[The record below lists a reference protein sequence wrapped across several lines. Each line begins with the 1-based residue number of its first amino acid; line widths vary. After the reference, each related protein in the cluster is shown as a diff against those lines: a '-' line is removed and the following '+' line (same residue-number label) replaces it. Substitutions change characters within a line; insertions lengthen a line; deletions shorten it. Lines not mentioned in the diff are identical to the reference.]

1 MAALGLGAR
10 AALRG
15 GRALARGL
23 GTRARGPV
31 GAQAA
36 APALARPVGLR
47 WAAPAGGC
55 LARGFAT
62 VEVPPMGDSITEGT
76 VASVEVAVGDVVA
89 ADQVLVQVETD
100 KVTIDVRSPESGT
113 VASIAV
119 DVDETVTVGQGVAE
133 ITPGDGPAEAP
144 AAAEPEPAP
153 EPAKKAKKAPKA
165 APAPEAAPK
174 AAPTP
179 VAAPKAAP
187 APAAPTPAPAPAGGR
202 GERRV
207 AMTRMRRRIAER
219 LKAAQNTAAMLTTY
233 NEVDMGAA
241 MELRKRHKDE
251 FLEKHGVKLGF
262 MTIFAKAAA
271 GALQAIPE
279 VNAYIDAEANE
290 IVYRDFVDISVA
302 VGTPKGLV
310 VPVLRNCENLSFAGV
325 EQTIGELGRKARDGT
340 ISIDEMAG
348 GTFTISN
355 GGVYGSLLSSPILN
369 PPQSA
374 VLGMHKIQNRPM
386 ASASGD
392 VVVRPMMYL
401 ALTYDHRLID
411 GREAVTFLRKIK
423 DSIEDP
429 YRMLLEL
436 D

>member
-1 MAALGLGAR
+1 
-10 AALRG
+10 
-15 GRALARGL
+15 
-23 GTRARGPV
+23 
-31 GAQAA
+31 
-36 APALARPVGLR
+36 
-47 WAAPAGGC
+47 
-55 LARGFAT
+55 
-62 VEVPPMGDSITEGT
+62 MGDSITEGT
-76 VASVEVAVGDVVA
+76 VASVEVAVGDLVA

-119 DVDETVTVGQGVAE
+119 GVDETVTVGQGVAE
-133 ITPGDGPAEAP
+133 ITPGDGPAAAP
-144 AAAEPEPAP
+144 AAAEPEPTP
-153 EPAKKAKKAPKA
+153 EPAEPQAK
-165 APAPEAAPK
+165 APEAAP
-174 AAPTP
+174 APA
-179 VAAPKAAP
+179 AAPKAAP
-187 APAAPTPAPAPAGGR
+187 AAAPAAPAPAAPAPAPAPAGGR

-262 MTIFAKAAA
+262 MSIFAKAAA

-290 IVYRDFVDISVA
+290 TVYRDFVDISVA

-423 DSIEDP
+423 DAVEDP
-429 YRMLLEL
+429 TRMLLEL

>member
-1 MAALGLGAR
+1 
-10 AALRG
+10 
-15 GRALARGL
+15 
-23 GTRARGPV
+23 
-31 GAQAA
+31 
-36 APALARPVGLR
+36 
-47 WAAPAGGC
+47 
-55 LARGFAT
+55 
-62 VEVPPMGDSITEGT
+62 MGDSITEGT

-100 KVTIDVRSPESGT
+100 KVTIDVRSPDSGT

-119 DVDETVTVGQGVAE
+119 GLDETVTVGQGVAE
-133 ITPGDGPAEAP
+133 ITPGDGPAAAP
-144 AAAEPEPAP
+144 AAAEPEPTP
-153 EPAKKAKKAPKA
+153 EPAEPQEKAP
-165 APAPEAAPK
+165 E
-174 AAPTP
+174 
-179 VAAPKAAP
+179 AAP
-187 APAAPTPAPAPAGGR
+187 APAAAPKAVPAAAPAAPAPTPAGGR

-262 MTIFAKAAA
+262 MSIFAKAAA

-290 IVYRDFVDISVA
+290 TVYRDFVDISVA

-411 GREAVTFLRKIK
+411 GREAVTFLMKIK
-423 DSIEDP
+423 DAVEDP
-429 YRMLLEL
+429 TRMLLEL

>member
-1 MAALGLGAR
+1 
-10 AALRG
+10 
-15 GRALARGL
+15 
-23 GTRARGPV
+23 
-31 GAQAA
+31 
-36 APALARPVGLR
+36 
-47 WAAPAGGC
+47 
-55 LARGFAT
+55 
-62 VEVPPMGDSITEGT
+62 MGDSITEGT

-100 KVTIDVRSPESGT
+100 KVTIDVRSPDSGT

-119 DVDETVTVGQGVAE
+119 GLDETVTVGQGVAE
-133 ITPGDGPAEAP
+133 ITPGDGPAAAP
-144 AAAEPEPAP
+144 AAAEPEPTP
-153 EPAKKAKKAPKA
+153 EPAEPQEK
-165 APAPEAAPK
+165 APEAAP
-174 AAPTP
+174 APA
-179 VAAPKAAP
+179 AAPKAAP
-187 APAAPTPAPAPAGGR
+187 AAALAAPAPAPAAPAPAPAGGR

-262 MTIFAKAAA
+262 MSIFAKAAA

-423 DSIEDP
+423 DAVEDP
-429 YRMLLEL
+429 TRMLLEL

>member
-1 MAALGLGAR
+1 
-10 AALRG
+10 
-15 GRALARGL
+15 
-23 GTRARGPV
+23 
-31 GAQAA
+31 
-36 APALARPVGLR
+36 
-47 WAAPAGGC
+47 
-55 LARGFAT
+55 
-62 VEVPPMGDSITEGT
+62 MGDSITEGT
-76 VASVEVAVGDVVA
+76 VASVEVAVGDLVA

-119 DVDETVTVGQGVAE
+119 GVDETVTVGQGVAE
-133 ITPGDGPAEAP
+133 ITPGDGPAAAP
-144 AAAEPEPAP
+144 AAAEPEPTP
-153 EPAKKAKKAPKA
+153 EPAEPQEKAL
-165 APAPEAAPK
+165 E
-174 AAPTP
+174 
-179 VAAPKAAP
+179 AAP
-187 APAAPTPAPAPAGGR
+187 APAAAPKAVTAAAPAAPAPTPAGGR

-262 MTIFAKAAA
+262 MSIFAKAAA

-423 DSIEDP
+423 DAVEDP
-429 YRMLLEL
+429 TRMLLEL

>member
-1 MAALGLGAR
+1 
-10 AALRG
+10 
-15 GRALARGL
+15 
-23 GTRARGPV
+23 
-31 GAQAA
+31 
-36 APALARPVGLR
+36 
-47 WAAPAGGC
+47 
-55 LARGFAT
+55 
-62 VEVPPMGDSITEGT
+62 MGDSITEGT
-76 VASVEVAVGDVVA
+76 VASVEVAVGDLVA

-119 DVDETVTVGQGVAE
+119 GVDETVTVGQGVAE
-133 ITPGDGPAEAP
+133 ITPGDGPAAAP
-144 AAAEPEPAP
+144 AAAEPEPTP
-153 EPAKKAKKAPKA
+153 EPAEPQAKD
-165 APAPEAAPK
+165 PA
-174 AAPTP
+174 
-179 VAAPKAAP
+179 AAPKAAP
-187 APAAPTPAPAPAGGR
+187 AAAPAAPAPAAPAPAPAPAGGR

-262 MTIFAKAAA
+262 MSIFAKAAA

-423 DSIEDP
+423 DAVEDP
-429 YRMLLEL
+429 TRMLLEL

>member
-1 MAALGLGAR
+1 
-10 AALRG
+10 
-15 GRALARGL
+15 
-23 GTRARGPV
+23 
-31 GAQAA
+31 
-36 APALARPVGLR
+36 
-47 WAAPAGGC
+47 
-55 LARGFAT
+55 
-62 VEVPPMGDSITEGT
+62 MGDSITEGT
-76 VASVEVAVGDVVA
+76 VASVEVAVGDLVA

-119 DVDETVTVGQGVAE
+119 GVDETVTVGQGVAE
-133 ITPGDGPAEAP
+133 ITPGDGPAAAP
-144 AAAEPEPAP
+144 AAAEPEPTP
-153 EPAKKAKKAPKA
+153 EPAEPQAK
-165 APAPEAAPK
+165 APEAAP
-174 AAPTP
+174 APA
-179 VAAPKAAP
+179 AAPKAAP
-187 APAAPTPAPAPAGGR
+187 AAAPAAPAPAAPAPAPAPAGGR

-262 MTIFAKAAA
+262 MSIFAKAAA

-423 DSIEDP
+423 DAVEDP
-429 YRMLLEL
+429 TRMLLEL

>member
-1 MAALGLGAR
+1 M
-10 AALRG
+10 
-15 GRALARGL
+15 
-23 GTRARGPV
+23 PF
-31 GAQAA
+31 
-36 APALARPVGLR
+36 
-47 WAAPAGGC
+47 GGC
-55 LARGFAT
+55 QL
-62 VEVPPMGDSITEGT
+62 
-76 VASVEVAVGDVVA
+76 
-89 ADQVLVQVETD
+89 
-100 KVTIDVRSPESGT
+100 
-113 VASIAV
+113 
-119 DVDETVTVGQGVAE
+119 
-133 ITPGDGPAEAP
+133 
-144 AAAEPEPAP
+144 
-153 EPAKKAKKAPKA
+153 
-165 APAPEAAPK
+165 
-174 AAPTP
+174 
-179 VAAPKAAP
+179 
-187 APAAPTPAPAPAGGR
+187 
-202 GERRV
+202 
-207 AMTRMRRRIAER
+207 RRRIAER

-262 MTIFAKAAA
+262 MSIFAKAAA

-423 DSIEDP
+423 DAVEDP
-429 YRMLLEL
+429 TRMLLEL

>member
-165 APAPEAAPK
+165 APAP
-174 AAPTP
+174 
-179 VAAPKAAP
+179 
-187 APAAPTPAPAPAGGR
+187 AAPTPAPAPAGGR

-262 MTIFAKAAA
+262 MSIFAKAAA

-423 DSIEDP
+423 DSVEDP
-429 YRMLLEL
+429 TRMLLEL

>member
-1 MAALGLGAR
+1 
-10 AALRG
+10 
-15 GRALARGL
+15 
-23 GTRARGPV
+23 
-31 GAQAA
+31 
-36 APALARPVGLR
+36 
-47 WAAPAGGC
+47 
-55 LARGFAT
+55 
-62 VEVPPMGDSITEGT
+62 MGDSITEGT
-76 VASVEVAVGDVVA
+76 VASVEVAVGDLVA

-119 DVDETVTVGQGVAE
+119 GVDETVTVGQGVAE
-133 ITPGDGPAEAP
+133 ITPGDGPAAAP
-144 AAAEPEPAP
+144 AAAEPEPTP
-153 EPAKKAKKAPKA
+153 EPAEPQAK
-165 APAPEAAPK
+165 APEAVPAP
-174 AAPTP
+174 A
-179 VAAPKAAP
+179 AAPKAAP
-187 APAAPTPAPAPAGGR
+187 AAAPAAPAPAAPAPAPAPAGGR

-262 MTIFAKAAA
+262 MSIFAKAAA

-423 DSIEDP
+423 DAVEDP
-429 YRMLLEL
+429 TRMLLEL

>member
-1 MAALGLGAR
+1 
-10 AALRG
+10 
-15 GRALARGL
+15 
-23 GTRARGPV
+23 
-31 GAQAA
+31 
-36 APALARPVGLR
+36 
-47 WAAPAGGC
+47 
-55 LARGFAT
+55 
-62 VEVPPMGDSITEGT
+62 MGDSITEGT
-76 VASVEVAVGDVVA
+76 VASVEVAVGDLVA

-119 DVDETVTVGQGVAE
+119 GVDETVTVGQGVAE
-133 ITPGDGPAEAP
+133 ITPGDGPAAAP
-144 AAAEPEPAP
+144 AAAEPEPTP
-153 EPAKKAKKAPKA
+153 EPAEPQAKAPGA
-165 APAPEAAPK
+165 APAPA
-174 AAPTP
+174 
-179 VAAPKAAP
+179 AAPKAAP
-187 APAAPTPAPAPAGGR
+187 AAAPAAPAPAAPAPAPAPAGGR

-262 MTIFAKAAA
+262 MSIFAKAAA

-423 DSIEDP
+423 DAVEDP
-429 YRMLLEL
+429 TRMLLEL

>member
-1 MAALGLGAR
+1 MPAMAR
-10 AALRG
+10 ASALRWAPAG
-15 GRALARGL
+15 LARGL
-23 GTRARGPV
+23 
-31 GAQAA
+31 
-36 APALARPVGLR
+36 
-47 WAAPAGGC
+47 
-55 LARGFAT
+55 AT

-113 VASIAV
+113 VSAISV
-119 DVDETVTVGQGVAE
+119 EVDETVTVGQSVAE

-144 AAAEPEPAP
+144 APAADPEPEPAAEPE
-153 EPAKKAKKAPKA
+153 KA
-165 APAPEAAPK
+165 APKPEAAAPK
-174 AAPTP
+174 AA
-179 VAAPKAAP
+179 APKPAATPAAP
-187 APAAPTPAPAPAGGR
+187 APAAPGSR

-233 NEVDMGAA
+233 NEVDMGPA
-241 MELRKRHKDE
+241 MEMRKRHKDE

-262 MTIFAKAAA
+262 MSIFTKAAA

-290 IVYRDFVDISVA
+290 IVYRDFVDVSVA

-310 VPVLRNCENLSFAGV
+310 VPVLRNCESLTFAGV
-325 EQTIGELGRKARDGT
+325 EKTIGELARKARDGT

-374 VLGMHKIQNRPM
+374 VLGMHKTQNRPM
-386 ASASGD
+386 VAPNGEI
-392 VVVRPMMYL
+392 VVRPMMYL

>member
-1 MAALGLGAR
+1 
-10 AALRG
+10 
-15 GRALARGL
+15 
-23 GTRARGPV
+23 
-31 GAQAA
+31 
-36 APALARPVGLR
+36 
-47 WAAPAGGC
+47 
-55 LARGFAT
+55 
-62 VEVPPMGDSITEGT
+62 MGDSITEGT
-76 VASVEVAVGDVVA
+76 VASVEVAVGDLVA

-119 DVDETVTVGQGVAE
+119 GVDETVTVGQGVAE
-133 ITPGDGPAEAP
+133 ITPGDGPAAAP
-144 AAAEPEPAP
+144 AAAEPEPTP
-153 EPAKKAKKAPKA
+153 EPAEPQAK
-165 APAPEAAPK
+165 APEAVPAP
-174 AAPTP
+174 A
-179 VAAPKAAP
+179 AAPKAAP
-187 APAAPTPAPAPAGGR
+187 AAAPAAPAAPAPAPAPAPAGGR

-262 MTIFAKAAA
+262 MSIFAKAAA

-423 DSIEDP
+423 DAVEDP
-429 YRMLLEL
+429 TRMLLEL

>member
-1 MAALGLGAR
+1 
-10 AALRG
+10 
-15 GRALARGL
+15 
-23 GTRARGPV
+23 
-31 GAQAA
+31 
-36 APALARPVGLR
+36 
-47 WAAPAGGC
+47 
-55 LARGFAT
+55 
-62 VEVPPMGDSITEGT
+62 MGDSITEGT

-119 DVDETVTVGQGVAE
+119 GVDETVTVGQGVAE
-133 ITPGDGPAEAP
+133 ITPGDGPAAAP
-144 AAAEPEPAP
+144 AAAEPEPTP
-153 EPAKKAKKAPKA
+153 EPAEPQEK
-165 APAPEAAPK
+165 APEAAP
-174 AAPTP
+174 APA
-179 VAAPKAAP
+179 AAPKAAP
-187 APAAPTPAPAPAGGR
+187 AAALAAPAPAPAAPAPAPAGGR

-262 MTIFAKAAA
+262 MSIFAKAAA

-290 IVYRDFVDISVA
+290 TVYRDFVDISVA

-374 VLGMHKIQNRPM
+374 VLGMHKIQYRPM

-423 DSIEDP
+423 DAVEDP
-429 YRMLLEL
+429 TRMLLEL

>member
-1 MAALGLGAR
+1 
-10 AALRG
+10 
-15 GRALARGL
+15 
-23 GTRARGPV
+23 
-31 GAQAA
+31 
-36 APALARPVGLR
+36 
-47 WAAPAGGC
+47 
-55 LARGFAT
+55 
-62 VEVPPMGDSITEGT
+62 MGDSITEGT

-119 DVDETVTVGQGVAE
+119 GMDETVTVGQGVAE
-133 ITPGDGPAEAP
+133 ITPGDGPAAAP
-144 AAAEPEPAP
+144 AAAEPEPTP
-153 EPAKKAKKAPKA
+153 EPAEPQEK
-165 APAPEAAPK
+165 APEAAP
-174 AAPTP
+174 APA
-179 VAAPKAAP
+179 AAPKAAP
-187 APAAPTPAPAPAGGR
+187 AAALAAPAPAPAPAPAGGR

-262 MTIFAKAAA
+262 MSIFAKAAA

-290 IVYRDFVDISVA
+290 TVYRDFVDISVA

-423 DSIEDP
+423 DAVEDP
-429 YRMLLEL
+429 TRMLLEL

>member
-1 MAALGLGAR
+1 
-10 AALRG
+10 
-15 GRALARGL
+15 
-23 GTRARGPV
+23 
-31 GAQAA
+31 
-36 APALARPVGLR
+36 
-47 WAAPAGGC
+47 
-55 LARGFAT
+55 
-62 VEVPPMGDSITEGT
+62 MGDSITEGT
-76 VASVEVAVGDVVA
+76 VASVEVAVGDLVA

-119 DVDETVTVGQGVAE
+119 GVDETVTVGQGVAE
-133 ITPGDGPAEAP
+133 ITPGDGPAAAP
-144 AAAEPEPAP
+144 AAAEPEPTP
-153 EPAKKAKKAPKA
+153 EPAEPQEK
-165 APAPEAAPK
+165 APEAAP
-174 AAPTP
+174 APA
-179 VAAPKAAP
+179 AAPKAAP
-187 APAAPTPAPAPAGGR
+187 AAALAAPAPAPAAPAPAPAGGR

-262 MTIFAKAAA
+262 MSIFAKAAA

-423 DSIEDP
+423 DAVEDP
-429 YRMLLEL
+429 TRMLLEL

>member
-1 MAALGLGAR
+1 
-10 AALRG
+10 
-15 GRALARGL
+15 
-23 GTRARGPV
+23 
-31 GAQAA
+31 
-36 APALARPVGLR
+36 
-47 WAAPAGGC
+47 
-55 LARGFAT
+55 
-62 VEVPPMGDSITEGT
+62 MGDSITEGT

-119 DVDETVTVGQGVAE
+119 GMDETVTVGQGVAE
-133 ITPGDGPAEAP
+133 ITPGDGPAAAP
-144 AAAEPEPAP
+144 AAAEPEPTP
-153 EPAKKAKKAPKA
+153 EPAEPQEK
-165 APAPEAAPK
+165 APEAAP
-174 AAPTP
+174 APA
-179 VAAPKAAP
+179 AAPKAAP
-187 APAAPTPAPAPAGGR
+187 AAALAAPAPAPAAPAPAPAGGR

-262 MTIFAKAAA
+262 MSIFAKAAA

-290 IVYRDFVDISVA
+290 TVYRDFVDISVA

-423 DSIEDP
+423 DAVEDP
-429 YRMLLEL
+429 TRMLLEL

>member
-1 MAALGLGAR
+1 
-10 AALRG
+10 
-15 GRALARGL
+15 
-23 GTRARGPV
+23 
-31 GAQAA
+31 
-36 APALARPVGLR
+36 
-47 WAAPAGGC
+47 
-55 LARGFAT
+55 
-62 VEVPPMGDSITEGT
+62 MGDSITEGT

-119 DVDETVTVGQGVAE
+119 GVDETVTVGQGVAE
-133 ITPGDGPAEAP
+133 ITPGDGPAAAP
-144 AAAEPEPAP
+144 AAAEPEPTP
-153 EPAKKAKKAPKA
+153 EPAEPQAK
-165 APAPEAAPK
+165 APEAAP
-174 AAPTP
+174 APA
-179 VAAPKAAP
+179 AAPKAAP
-187 APAAPTPAPAPAGGR
+187 AAAPAAPAPAAPAPAPAPAGGR

-262 MTIFAKAAA
+262 MSIFAKAAA

-290 IVYRDFVDISVA
+290 TVYRDFVDISVA

-423 DSIEDP
+423 DAVEDP
-429 YRMLLEL
+429 TRMLLEL

>member
-1 MAALGLGAR
+1 MA
-10 AALRG
+10 
-15 GRALARGL
+15 
-23 GTRARGPV
+23 
-31 GAQAA
+31 
-36 APALARPVGLR
+36 
-47 WAAPAGGC
+47 
-55 LARGFAT
+55 
-62 VEVPPMGDSITEGT
+62 
-76 VASVEVAVGDVVA
+76 VA
-89 ADQVLVQVETD
+89 
-100 KVTIDVRSPESGT
+100 
-113 VASIAV
+113 
-119 DVDETVTVGQGVAE
+119 
-133 ITPGDGPAEAP
+133 AP
-144 AAAEPEPAP
+144 AAAP
-153 EPAKKAKKAPKA
+153 
-165 APAPEAAPK
+165 
-174 AAPTP
+174 
-179 VAAPKAAP
+179 AAP
-187 APAAPTPAPAPAGGR
+187 APAAPAPAPAPAGGR

-262 MTIFAKAAA
+262 MSIFAKAAA

-423 DSIEDP
+423 DAVEDP
-429 YRMLLEL
+429 TRMLLEL

>member
-76 VASVEVAVGDVVA
+76 VASVEV
-89 ADQVLVQVETD
+89 
-100 KVTIDVRSPESGT
+100 
-113 VASIAV
+113 
-119 DVDETVTVGQGVAE
+119 DETVTVGQGVAE

-144 AAAEPEPAP
+144 AAAEPE
-153 EPAKKAKKAPKA
+153 
-165 APAPEAAPK
+165 PAPEAAPK

-262 MTIFAKAAA
+262 MSIFAKAAA

>member
-1 MAALGLGAR
+1 
-10 AALRG
+10 
-15 GRALARGL
+15 
-23 GTRARGPV
+23 
-31 GAQAA
+31 
-36 APALARPVGLR
+36 
-47 WAAPAGGC
+47 
-55 LARGFAT
+55 
-62 VEVPPMGDSITEGT
+62 MGDSITEGT

-119 DVDETVTVGQGVAE
+119 GVDETVTVGQGVAE
-133 ITPGDGPAEAP
+133 ITPGDGPAAAP
-144 AAAEPEPAP
+144 AAVEPEPTP
-153 EPAKKAKKAPKA
+153 EPAEPQEK
-165 APAPEAAPK
+165 APEAAP
-174 AAPTP
+174 APA
-179 VAAPKAAP
+179 AAPKAAP
-187 APAAPTPAPAPAGGR
+187 AAALAAPAPAPAGGR

-262 MTIFAKAAA
+262 MSIFAKAAA

-423 DSIEDP
+423 DAVEDP
-429 YRMLLEL
+429 TRMLLEL

>member
-1 MAALGLGAR
+1 MAR
-10 AALRG
+10 ASALRWAPAG
-15 GRALARGL
+15 LARGL
-23 GTRARGPV
+23 
-31 GAQAA
+31 
-36 APALARPVGLR
+36 
-47 WAAPAGGC
+47 
-55 LARGFAT
+55 AT

-113 VASIAV
+113 VSAISV
-119 DVDETVTVGQGVAE
+119 EVDETVTVGQSVAE

-144 AAAEPEPAP
+144 APVAEPEPEPAAEPE
-153 EPAKKAKKAPKA
+153 KA
-165 APAPEAAPK
+165 APKPKAAAPK
-174 AAPTP
+174 AAAPKA
-179 VAAPKAAP
+179 AAPKAAAP
-187 APAAPTPAPAPAGGR
+187 KPAAAPAAPAATATGSR

-233 NEVDMGAA
+233 NEVDMGPA
-241 MELRKRHKDE
+241 MEMRKRHKDE

-262 MTIFAKAAA
+262 MSIFTKAAA

-279 VNAYIDAEANE
+279 VNACIDAEANE
-290 IVYRDFVDISVA
+290 IVYRDFVDVSVA

-310 VPVLRNCENLSFAGV
+310 VPVLRNCESLTFAGV
-325 EQTIGELGRKARDGT
+325 EKTIGELAGKARDGT

-374 VLGMHKIQNRPM
+374 VLGMHKTQNRPM
-386 ASASGD
+386 VAANGEI
-392 VVVRPMMYL
+392 VVRPMMYL

>member
-153 EPAKKAKKAPKA
+153 EPAKKAK
-165 APAPEAAPK
+165 
-174 AAPTP
+174 T
-179 VAAPKAAP
+179 APKAAP

-262 MTIFAKAAA
+262 MSIFAKAAA

-279 VNAYIDAEANE
+279 VNAYID
-290 IVYRDFVDISVA
+290 
-302 VGTPKGLV
+302 
-310 VPVLRNCENLSFAGV
+310 
-325 EQTIGELGRKARDGT
+325 
-340 ISIDEMAG
+340 
-348 GTFTISN
+348 
-355 GGVYGSLLSSPILN
+355 
-369 PPQSA
+369 
-374 VLGMHKIQNRPM
+374 
-386 ASASGD
+386 
-392 VVVRPMMYL
+392 
-401 ALTYDHRLID
+401 
-411 GREAVTFLRKIK
+411 
-423 DSIEDP
+423 
-429 YRMLLEL
+429 
-436 D
+436 

>member
-1 MAALGLGAR
+1 
-10 AALRG
+10 
-15 GRALARGL
+15 
-23 GTRARGPV
+23 
-31 GAQAA
+31 
-36 APALARPVGLR
+36 
-47 WAAPAGGC
+47 
-55 LARGFAT
+55 
-62 VEVPPMGDSITEGT
+62 MGDSITEGT

-133 ITPGDGPAEAP
+133 ITPGDGPAEAAP

-153 EPAKKAKKAPKA
+153 AAAEPAKKAKKAPKA

-179 VAAPKAAP
+179 VAPPKAAP
-187 APAAPTPAPAPAGGR
+187 APAAPAPAPAGGR

-262 MTIFAKAAA
+262 MSIFTKAAA

-290 IVYRDFVDISVA
+290 TVYRDFVDISVA

-355 GGVYGSLLSSPILN
+355 GGVYGSLFSSPILN

-423 DSIEDP
+423 DAVEDP
-429 YRMLLEL
+429 TRMLLEL

>member
-1 MAALGLGAR
+1 
-10 AALRG
+10 
-15 GRALARGL
+15 
-23 GTRARGPV
+23 
-31 GAQAA
+31 
-36 APALARPVGLR
+36 
-47 WAAPAGGC
+47 
-55 LARGFAT
+55 
-62 VEVPPMGDSITEGT
+62 MGDSITEGT
-76 VASVEVAVGDVVA
+76 VASVEVAVGDLVA

-119 DVDETVTVGQGVAE
+119 GVDETVTVGQGVAE
-133 ITPGDGPAEAP
+133 ITPGDGPAAAP
-144 AAAEPEPAP
+144 AAAEPEPTP
-153 EPAKKAKKAPKA
+153 EPAEPQAK
-165 APAPEAAPK
+165 APEAAP
-174 AAPTP
+174 APA
-179 VAAPKAAP
+179 AAPKAAP
-187 APAAPTPAPAPAGGR
+187 AATPAAPAPAAPAPAPAPAGGR

-262 MTIFAKAAA
+262 MSIFAKAAA

-423 DSIEDP
+423 DAVEDP
-429 YRMLLEL
+429 TRMLLEL

>member
-1 MAALGLGAR
+1 
-10 AALRG
+10 
-15 GRALARGL
+15 
-23 GTRARGPV
+23 
-31 GAQAA
+31 
-36 APALARPVGLR
+36 
-47 WAAPAGGC
+47 
-55 LARGFAT
+55 
-62 VEVPPMGDSITEGT
+62 MGDSITEGT

-119 DVDETVTVGQGVAE
+119 GVDETVTVGQGVAE
-133 ITPGDGPAEAP
+133 ITPGDGPAAAP
-144 AAAEPEPAP
+144 AAAEPEPTP
-153 EPAKKAKKAPKA
+153 EPAEPQEK
-165 APAPEAAPK
+165 APEAAP
-174 AAPTP
+174 APA
-179 VAAPKAAP
+179 AAPKAAP
-187 APAAPTPAPAPAGGR
+187 AAALAAPAPAPAPAPAGGR

-262 MTIFAKAAA
+262 MSIFAKAAA

-290 IVYRDFVDISVA
+290 TVYRDFVDISVA

-423 DSIEDP
+423 DAVEDP
-429 YRMLLEL
+429 TRMLLEL

>member
-1 MAALGLGAR
+1 
-10 AALRG
+10 
-15 GRALARGL
+15 
-23 GTRARGPV
+23 
-31 GAQAA
+31 
-36 APALARPVGLR
+36 
-47 WAAPAGGC
+47 
-55 LARGFAT
+55 
-62 VEVPPMGDSITEGT
+62 MGDSITEGT
-76 VASVEVAVGDVVA
+76 VASVEVAVGDLVA

-119 DVDETVTVGQGVAE
+119 GVDETVTVGQGVAE
-133 ITPGDGPAEAP
+133 ITPGDGPAAAP
-144 AAAEPEPAP
+144 AAAEPEPTP
-153 EPAKKAKKAPKA
+153 EPAEPQEK
-165 APAPEAAPK
+165 APEAAP
-174 AAPTP
+174 APA
-179 VAAPKAAP
+179 AAPKAAP
-187 APAAPTPAPAPAGGR
+187 AAAPAAPAPAAPAPAPAPAGGR

-262 MTIFAKAAA
+262 MSIFAKAAA

-423 DSIEDP
+423 DAVEDP
-429 YRMLLEL
+429 TRMLLEL

>member
-1 MAALGLGAR
+1 
-10 AALRG
+10 
-15 GRALARGL
+15 
-23 GTRARGPV
+23 
-31 GAQAA
+31 
-36 APALARPVGLR
+36 
-47 WAAPAGGC
+47 
-55 LARGFAT
+55 
-62 VEVPPMGDSITEGT
+62 MGDSITEGT

-119 DVDETVTVGQGVAE
+119 GVDETVTVGQGVAE
-133 ITPGDGPAEAP
+133 ITPGDGPAAAP
-144 AAAEPEPAP
+144 AAAEPEPTP
-153 EPAKKAKKAPKA
+153 EPAEPQEK
-165 APAPEAAPK
+165 APEAAP
-174 AAPTP
+174 APA
-179 VAAPKAAP
+179 AAPKAAP
-187 APAAPTPAPAPAGGR
+187 AAALAAPAPAPAAPAPAPAGGR

-262 MTIFAKAAA
+262 MSIFAKAAA

-290 IVYRDFVDISVA
+290 TVYRDFVDISVA

-423 DSIEDP
+423 DAVEDP
-429 YRMLLEL
+429 TRMLLEL

>member
-1 MAALGLGAR
+1 
-10 AALRG
+10 
-15 GRALARGL
+15 
-23 GTRARGPV
+23 
-31 GAQAA
+31 
-36 APALARPVGLR
+36 
-47 WAAPAGGC
+47 
-55 LARGFAT
+55 
-62 VEVPPMGDSITEGT
+62 MGDSITEGT
-76 VASVEVAVGDVVA
+76 VASVEVAVGDLVA

-119 DVDETVTVGQGVAE
+119 GVDETVTVGQGVAE
-133 ITPGDGPAEAP
+133 ITPGDGPAAAP
-144 AAAEPEPAP
+144 AAAEPEPTP
-153 EPAKKAKKAPKA
+153 EPAEPQAK
-165 APAPEAAPK
+165 APEAAP
-174 AAPTP
+174 AP

-187 APAAPTPAPAPAGGR
+187 AAAPAAPAPAAPAPAPAPAGGR

-262 MTIFAKAAA
+262 MSIFAKAAA

-423 DSIEDP
+423 DAVEDP
-429 YRMLLEL
+429 TRMLLEL

>member
-1 MAALGLGAR
+1 
-10 AALRG
+10 
-15 GRALARGL
+15 
-23 GTRARGPV
+23 
-31 GAQAA
+31 
-36 APALARPVGLR
+36 
-47 WAAPAGGC
+47 
-55 LARGFAT
+55 
-62 VEVPPMGDSITEGT
+62 MGDSITEGT

-119 DVDETVTVGQGVAE
+119 GVDETVTVGQGVAE
-133 ITPGDGPAEAP
+133 ITPGDGPAAAP
-144 AAAEPEPAP
+144 AAAEPEPTP
-153 EPAKKAKKAPKA
+153 EPAEPQEKAP
-165 APAPEAAPK
+165 E
-174 AAPTP
+174 
-179 VAAPKAAP
+179 AAP
-187 APAAPTPAPAPAGGR
+187 APAAAPKAVPAAAPAAPAPTPAGGR

-262 MTIFAKAAA
+262 MSIFAKAAA

-290 IVYRDFVDISVA
+290 TVYRDFVDISVA

-423 DSIEDP
+423 DAVEDP
-429 YRMLLEL
+429 TRMLLEL